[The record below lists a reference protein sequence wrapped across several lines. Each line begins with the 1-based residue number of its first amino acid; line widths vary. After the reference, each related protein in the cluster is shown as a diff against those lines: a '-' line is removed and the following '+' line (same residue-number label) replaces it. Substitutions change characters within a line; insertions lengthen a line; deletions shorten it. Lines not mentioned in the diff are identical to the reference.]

1 MSSNAFAKMKKR
13 RNNVADLT
21 SKLEEAGGKKKDYG
35 DDRMWYPATEKSGN
49 GYAVVRFLPPSV
61 DNDVPFVKVY
71 SHGFQGPGGWY
82 IDECP
87 TTVEQECPVC
97 KMNQALVASHGS
109 WDSTPEKDKTIVR
122 DRKRRE
128 GYISNIL
135 VIEDPQNPENE
146 GKVFLFKYGK
156 KIFDKLI
163 EALSPEFDDETPL
176 NPFDYWEGA
185 DFKIKIR
192 KVEGYRNYDRSEFD
206 KPTALF
212 DGDDDKLSELY
223 DSQYD
228 LREFVDPANFKP
240 YSYYETKLNR
250 VMGKATTKPVANDAG
265 DDLPF
270 EPDTPVTKSKSK
282 PKATAEV
289 EDEGEDMLD
298 YFAKLANE

>member
-13 RNNVADLT
+13 RSNVADLT
-21 SKLEEAGGKKKDYG
+21 SKLEEAGGKKKDFG
-35 DDRMWYPATEKSGN
+35 DDRMWYPAVEKSGN
-49 GYAVVRFLPPSV
+49 GYAVIRFLPPSV
-61 DNDVPFVKVY
+61 DNDVPFVKVF
-71 SHGFQGPGGWY
+71 SHGFQGAGGWY

-87 TTVEQECPVC
+87 TTVDQECPVC
-97 KMNQALVASHGS
+97 KMNQALVSSHGN
-109 WDSTPEKDKTIVR
+109 WDATPEKDKTIVR
-122 DRKRRE
+122 NRKRRE
-128 GYISNIL
+128 GYVSNIL

-163 EALSPEFDDETPL
+163 DALQPEFKDDEPL
-176 NPFDYWEGA
+176 NPFDFWEGA

-206 KPTALF
+206 NPSQLF

-240 YSYYETKLNR
+240 YSYYEAKLNR
-250 VMGKATTKPVANDAG
+250 VMGKATPKPAAVDAG

-270 EPDTPVTKSKSK
+270 EPDTPVK
-282 PKATAEV
+282 PKAET
-289 EDEGEDMLD
+289 DEGEEMLD